1 MISEKMISVKCLPRA
16 ESSALAGCWCAGR
29 STRPMLRW
37 IVAGLFG
44 MFALPGLGWAQTTL
58 RTPSADDSQCLE
70 RDCSAVPRASEGNAD
85 PTTGNARNQAGT
97 TPRPAESMPNDSVP
111 NNNNNND
118 EQGQYGEPARHPKLG
133 FPLKTDA
140 VPAPP

>member
-16 ESSALAGCWCAGR
+16 EPSALAGCRCAGR

-44 MFALPGLGWAQTTL
+44 MFALPGLGWSQSTL
-58 RTPSADDSQCLE
+58 RTPTADDPQCLE
-70 RDCSAVPRASEGNAD
+70 RDCPAAPRAYEDNAD
-85 PTTGNARNQAGT
+85 PATGHARSQAGT
-97 TPRPAESMPNDSVP
+97 APRPAEAMPNDSVP

-118 EQGQYGEPARHPKLG
+118 EQGQNGEPARHPKRG
-133 FPLKTDA
+133 FPLKTD
-140 VPAPP
+140 